1 MTQRTSTQTTNAT
14 TRIPR
19 QVRQGDVLIEET
31 GQRVP
36 AGAVPRARENG
47 RVVLAHGEV
56 TGHAHAVADQDAE
69 LYDVGDVMLLEVDH
83 LSDVR
88 HDEHGAVTLTPT
100 THEVIRQSEYT
111 PAAIVNVG
119 D

>member
-1 MTQRTSTQTTNAT
+1 MKTSKK
-14 TRIPR
+14 RVPR

-31 GQRVP
+31 TTRVP
-36 AGAVPRARENG
+36 EKATPRARENG

-56 TGHAHAVADQDAE
+56 TGHAHAVADAGVE
-69 LYDVGDVMLLEVDH
+69 LYDVGDLALLEVDH
-83 LSDVR
+83 LSEVR

-111 PAAIVNVG
+111 PGAIINVA